1 MIKKLIKK
9 LLLSQGYEIRKQSYY
24 KEKDAFDY
32 QKMLL
37 EKFKGID
44 QVQTIFDVGAY
55 DGQTALHYAS
65 LFPKA
70 QVYAFEPFPESF
82 QQASELT
89 KQEARIKP
97 YPMAVSS
104 SEGKALLNVNEFAPT
119 NSLLASNKIGNN
131 VDNLTQ
137 TKRTEEVNTISLDTF
152 CTNENVTFIDILKM
166 DIQGGELEAL
176 KGATKLLEAQKI
188 GIIYTEVEFV
198 SIYKDQPLFS
208 DIELYLR
215 QFGYR
220 LYRIMN
226 MHADEQGQL
235 LWADAIFLSNTYTSS
250 KVL

>member
-32 QKMLL
+32 QKMLM
-37 EKFKGID
+37 EQYKGID

-55 DGQTALHYAS
+55 DGQTALRYAF

-82 QQASELT
+82 QQAAELT

-104 SEGKALLNVNEFAPT
+104 SEGKALLNINEFAPT
-119 NSLLASNKIGNN
+119 NSLLASNKIGND
-131 VDNLTQ
+131 VDHLTQ

-152 CTNENVTFIDILKM
+152 CTNQNITFIDILKM
-166 DIQGGELEAL
+166 DIQGGELDAL
-176 KGATKLLEAQKI
+176 KGAEKLLKTQKI
-188 GIIYTEVEFV
+188 GLIYTEVEFV
-198 SIYKDQPLFS
+198 SIYKEQPLFS

-215 QFGYR
+215 QFGYS
-220 LYRIMN
+220 LYKIMN
-226 MHADEQGQL
+226 LKHNDNGQL
-235 LWADAIFLSNTYTSS
+235 LWADAIFINIVHNLF
-250 KVL
+250 KQ